1 MGRPKLRLGR
11 RGEIVGDATKWCP
24 PEKLP
29 LQSSE
34 FTRVLEVLYSAA
46 LTLT

>member
-24 PEKLP
+24 PEKL
-29 LQSSE
+29 SSE